1 MGGKGSGGGLRK
13 GSVNDPL
20 INIEPGD
27 NSKYLTTALEVQAI
41 GKTKVNFRDADM
53 VRERITAY
61 FTLMAERDQKPTMN
75 GLSMALGVDPK
86 TMREVRDNKPSHR
99 ALEKYGYTE
108 NGASEEVK
116 QLVRQA
122 CNIMSS
128 LWEDY
133 MQNGKINPA
142 SGIFL
147 GKNFYGMR
155 DEVEH
160 VISPAHDPADD
171 YSAEEIAKRYIAT
184 ESSFGNEKVAGLS
197 DDLDD
202 GFDPPDDPWDDIP
215 PE

>member
-1 MGGKGSGGGLRK
+1 MAGRGGMRK
-13 GSVNDPL
+13 GSVSDPL
-20 INIEPGD
+20 VNMEPGD
-27 NSKYLTTALEVQAI
+27 NAKFLTTAMEVQAI
-41 GKTKVNFRDADM
+41 GRTKVNFRDADM

-86 TMREVRDNKPSHR
+86 IMRAVRDNQPSPIGR
-99 ALEKYGYTE
+99 MRGYTE

-116 QLVRQA
+116 ELVRQA
-122 CNIMSS
+122 CNIMST

-171 YSAEEIAKRYIAT
+171 YNAEEIAKRYITT
-184 ESSFGNEKVAGLS
+184 ESSFGNEKVAGMS
-197 DDLDD
+197 DDD
-202 GFDPPDDPWDDIP
+202 FDPPDDPWDDIP